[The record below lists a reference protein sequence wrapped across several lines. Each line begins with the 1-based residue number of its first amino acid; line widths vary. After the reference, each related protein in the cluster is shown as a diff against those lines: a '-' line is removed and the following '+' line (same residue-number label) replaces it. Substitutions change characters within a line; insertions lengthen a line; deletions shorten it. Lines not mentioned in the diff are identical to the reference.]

1 MRSIRSHLM
10 AIHRV
15 HSLTSPKSTLGWVG
29 EAMGSD
35 MRAAIDAKEY
45 TMHSAADGYWLLR
58 HVEGHAGKMRLRC
71 LVFFHLWDGNRT
83 FAAFRK
89 WHRDTWGS
97 FPSKVSADT
106 FYDDIRMA
114 ETIWRAGQ
122 ALLAS
127 GSRSPQ

>member
-15 HSLTSPKSTLGWVG
+15 HSLTSPRGTLAWVG

-35 MRAAIDAKEY
+35 MRSALDAKEY
-45 TMHSAADGYWLLR
+45 TMLSAADGYWLLR
-58 HVEGHAGKMRLRC
+58 HVERHAGKMRLRA
-71 LVFFHLWDGNRT
+71 LVFFHLWDGDKT
-83 FAAFRK
+83 HAAFRRWYK
-89 WHRDTWGS
+89 MTCGRY
-97 FPSKVSADT
+97 PSKMSSNT

-122 ALLAS
+122 RLLAG
-127 GSRSPQ
+127 GSR